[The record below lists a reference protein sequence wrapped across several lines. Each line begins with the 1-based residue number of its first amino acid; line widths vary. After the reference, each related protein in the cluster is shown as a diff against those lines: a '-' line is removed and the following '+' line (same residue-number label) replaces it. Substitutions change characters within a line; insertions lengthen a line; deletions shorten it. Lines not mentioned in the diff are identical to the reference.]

1 MNTIK
6 PIALTAAICMLL
18 YSSTALIA
26 AEQENI
32 TTEELQK
39 KLQQFKSECEN
50 VTQDEVTS
58 VVEYLRNNPNIKHEY
73 SSLIK
78 EIVTNTW
85 HKATNC
91 SIACKQETFAFQ
103 LYDASKNHSMRDTAS
118 ANAQKYLACAENC
131 SNVFAEFEKFSEEK

>member
-6 PIALTAAICMLL
+6 TIALSAAICML
-18 YSSTALIA
+18 YSSKAIIA

-73 SSLIK
+73 SNLIK

-91 SIACKQETFAFQ
+91 SIACKQDTFAVQ
-103 LYDASKNHSMRDTAS
+103 LYEASKNHSMRDTDL
-118 ANAQKYLACAENC
+118 ANAHKHFACAENC
-131 SNVFAEFEKFSEEK
+131 SNIFAEFEKLSEEK